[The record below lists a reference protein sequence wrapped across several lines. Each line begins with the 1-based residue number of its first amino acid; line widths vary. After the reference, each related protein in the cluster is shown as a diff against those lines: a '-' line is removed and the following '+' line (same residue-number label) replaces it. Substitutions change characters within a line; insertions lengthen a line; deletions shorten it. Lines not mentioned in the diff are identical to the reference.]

1 MFSVLLLLPV
11 FWVQIFPLT
20 LYSWI
25 HTIYILSLGQKT
37 HIETGN
43 IIDCF
48 ICVCYIC
55 MKVYSKNSVRGK
67 GVHVK
72 VLVESVTFMS
82 GLA

>member
-1 MFSVLLLLPV
+1 
-11 FWVQIFPLT
+11 
-20 LYSWI
+20 
-25 HTIYILSLGQKT
+25 
-37 HIETGN
+37 
-43 IIDCF
+43 
-48 ICVCYIC
+48 